1 MESKENI
8 RIMII
13 GDNQIF
19 REGISRLLNHD
30 VCIKVEAMVA
40 KSPESLTKIKYYQPD
55 FIVFN
60 ILSSDISALLLLTQ
74 ILNDEPQINVLVIGF
89 RLDSTFIKKLRA
101 LNIKGYIANDISGN
115 HITRVIHA
123 ISQGKYFFDNRISNL
138 NGAEKVYNNKN
149 TDLPA
154 ESSLLSKREME
165 VLKLILDGYKSRQ
178 VATELSISIRT
189 VQNHRAHI
197 MKKLRVK
204 NMLEMIKVVY
214 KSNLLQ

>member
-1 MESKENI
+1 MQSKENI

-30 VCIKVEAMVA
+30 TLIKVEAVVA

-60 ILSSDISALLLLTQ
+60 LLSPDISALLLLTQ
-74 ILNDEPQINVLVIGF
+74 ILNDEPQINILVIGF
-89 RLDSTFIKKLRA
+89 RLDATFIKKLRA
-101 LNIKGYIANDISGN
+101 LNIKGYIANDISAN

-123 ISQGKYFFDNRISNL
+123 INQGKYFFDNRISNL
-138 NGAEKVYNNKN
+138 NGAKKVYNNKI
-149 TDLPA
+149 TDQPTDGA
-154 ESSLLSKREME
+154 LLSKREME

-178 VATELSISIRT
+178 VASELSISIRT